1 MLNKMLNKM
10 LLTTLVLMLNYTTAY
25 AWVDS
30 TKRVADLIVQINAI
44 NGLQTNNV
52 VVTHRLTG
60 TTQEC
65 TPIDWVGKCQIDTLS
80 SGIGEYYAAVS
91 FAVTAP
97 LNGFHCDYFGRTSYF
112 YFNGVDQQHQTINL
126 NGRCYRLD
134 SDDETA
140 TTTD

>member
-1 MLNKMLNKM
+1 MLNKL

-60 TTQEC
+60 VTQKC
-65 TPIDWVGKCQIDTLS
+65 TPIDWVGKCK
-80 SGIGEYYAAVS
+80 
-91 FAVTAP
+91 
-97 LNGFHCDYFGRTSYF
+97 
-112 YFNGVDQQHQTINL
+112 
-126 NGRCYRLD
+126 
-134 SDDETA
+134 
-140 TTTD
+140 